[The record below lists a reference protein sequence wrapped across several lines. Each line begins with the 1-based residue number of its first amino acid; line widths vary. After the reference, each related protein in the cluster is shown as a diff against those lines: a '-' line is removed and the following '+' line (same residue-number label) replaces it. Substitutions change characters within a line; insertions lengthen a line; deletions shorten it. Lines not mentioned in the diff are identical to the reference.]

1 MQLQIFNEL
10 WGKIQDILRSA
21 KAIVA
26 ARKKCQGGAGNADGM
41 DAE

>member
-10 WGKIQDILRSA
+10 RGKLQDILRVV
-21 KAIVA
+21 KAVVA
-26 ARKKCQGGAGNADGM
+26 ARKKGRGGAGDAEM